1 MCVRYNQLI
10 VWRASTVKN
19 INILNKNSNF
29 NILLAGII
37 GLFIGVGVA
46 RFSYTSLLPSMLE
59 DDTLTLTFA
68 GVLASVNYVGYL
80 SGALFA
86 IFIKDLNSKVKYYR
100 IGLVLC
106 VITTVI
112 LGITT
117 NETLWL
123 ISRVIAGFGAA
134 MSLVVGGAIVMVKLD
149 FKDKTKAMG
158 INFSGIAIALALSDV
173 IARSTLYFSSWHMSW
188 IVLSIIAAVVVLYPL
203 YILSSDDVKVNKN
216 SAKDLDKNLFSGF
229 VVVLILAYFTAGVG
243 MVIQGTFLPTII
255 KSLPGLESIA
265 GLTWL
270 IVGLAGIPSSIIWMR
285 MAHKHGSVNIIIIA
299 MVLQTIGILIPTMT
313 NSIYLNLLSGVL
325 YGGTFVGLVA
335 LFMHLGGKLAGNNPV
350 ILMGTLTT
358 AYGIGQVSAPLYAV
372 ALTEYSG
379 DYNYALYV
387 TASIM
392 CLGVLMLMAT
402 KIFKIS
408 HHSR

>member
-1 MCVRYNQLI
+1 M
-10 VWRASTVKN
+10 KK
-19 INILNKNSNF
+19 INCLDKNSNF

-46 RFSYTSLLPSMLE
+46 RFAYTSLLPSMLE
-59 DDTLTLTFA
+59 DNTLTLTFA
-68 GVLASVNYVGYL
+68 GILASVNYVGYL

-86 IFIKDLNSKVKYYR
+86 IFIKDFNSKVKYYR

-123 ISRVIAGFGAA
+123 ISRVVAGFGAA
-134 MSLVVGGAIVMVKLD
+134 MSLVVGGAIVMVRLD

-158 INFSGIAIALALSDV
+158 INFSGIAIAIVLSDV
-173 IARSTLYFSSWHMSW
+173 IARYILYLSSWHMSW
-188 IVLSIIAAVVVLYPL
+188 IVLSISAALVVSYPC
-203 YILSSDDVKVNKN
+203 YILSPTISTVGKSSSHRFD
-216 SAKDLDKNLFSGF
+216 SGLFSSF

-255 KSLPGLESIA
+255 KSLPGLGSIS

-270 IVGLAGIPSSIIWMR
+270 IVGLAGMPSSIIWMR
-285 MAHKHGSVNIIIIA
+285 LAHKYGSINIIIIA
-299 MVLQTIGILIPTMT
+299 MAFQTVGIIIPTVT

-335 LFMHLGGKLAGNNPV
+335 LFMHLGGKLAGDNPV
-350 ILMGTLTT
+350 VLMGALTT

-379 DYNYALYV
+379 NYDYALYV
-387 TASIM
+387 TAAIVCSGM
-392 CLGVLMLMAT
+392 LMLLST
-402 KIFKIS
+402 KILNIT
-408 HHSR
+408 HQTG